1 MWANDL
7 QLGRFL
13 FVMIKLLAWTFW
25 EQSMPSLNSNFY
37 LFGMKTLGAQLWGL
51 VTVVFKRL
59 NPVSD
64 RVASYSKV

>member
-1 MWANDL
+1 
-7 QLGRFL
+7 
-13 FVMIKLLAWTFW
+13 
-25 EQSMPSLNSNFY
+25 MPSLNSNFY